1 MSSPA
6 AFTTPTAEPEP
17 TICFHAIGVV
27 ENEFDQP
34 VPTDVIR
41 AAESRIRLKPEL
53 AAGLDG
59 LKPGEK
65 ILVLFHF
72 HLSQGFHLH
81 QYPRG
86 DHSRPQRGVFALRS
100 PFRPNAIGASIVEII
115 AIENNLLRVRGLDA
129 INATPILDL
138 KPA

>member
-1 MSSPA
+1 MPNPA
-6 AFTTPTAEPEP
+6 VFTTPTAESEP
-17 TICFHAIGVV
+17 AICFHPIGVV

-34 VPTDVIR
+34 APTDAILAV
-41 AAESRIRLKPEL
+41 ESRIRLKPEL

-65 ILVLFHF
+65 LLVLFHF

-100 PFRPNAIGASIVEII
+100 PFRPNAIGASIVEIT
-115 AIENNLLRVRGLDA
+115 AIENDFVRVQGLDA
-129 INATPILDL
+129 INGTPVLDL